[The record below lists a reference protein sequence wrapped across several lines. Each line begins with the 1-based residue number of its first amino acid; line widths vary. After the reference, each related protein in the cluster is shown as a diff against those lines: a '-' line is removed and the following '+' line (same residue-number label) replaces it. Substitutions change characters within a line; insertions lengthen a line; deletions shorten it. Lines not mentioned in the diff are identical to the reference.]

1 MVDESQDEYKLYL
14 AEREQLIDA
23 GRESARTFDQ
33 AVLAFGSVVF
43 GFSIAFLKDIAPNP
57 RRKL

>member
-43 GFSIAFLKDIAPNP
+43 GFSIAFL
-57 RRKL
+57 